1 MNAILDYL
9 SSFTINNPF
18 DIVVLLLRNG
28 ALIILFPLFVKFAWD
43 SWHIYINELYH
54 HHKKPVLL
62 AIDVPK
68 LTEQSMKAIEQIIT
82 ALHGVHNSP
91 DSKQKHWGGFVQDS
105 FSLEIVSIEGY
116 IQYFIRCDAYS
127 VDLVKAAVFAQYPD
141 AEIIEVED
149 YVKNVPSHFPN
160 PTHDMWGCEF
170 VLSKPGMYPIKTYEH
185 FEHSLSGTFADPLSD
200 LLETL
205 NRIRPGEQVWI
216 QMLITP
222 EGDHF
227 REHAQHE
234 LDALIGKEHAHGG
247 PGVLERIADAPIRAF
262 GALSDA
268 VLNDG
273 GTGGAAP
280 AHPAAPP
287 NTLGNYAQMSAGE
300 QIVIQEVQKKLSRL
314 VFETKIRFVYLA
326 PQGALDPGRV
336 VLPTIGAF
344 KQFNALDLNQL
355 VIDGHNVTAGPV
367 WFRVQQRINTMKNH
381 IMHLYKHRNNEEG
394 AQPFVMSTVELATL
408 FHFPTENVRAPLV
421 SKTES
426 KKVQAPSRLPTENQ
440 FQQYRIAVQQPS
452 AHETADSHAH
462 DATQSG
468 EKLDTGVAH
477 QGPLHSM
484 KGLPPGI
491 KAIRTVENDHVARRS
506 SYIPA
511 PPGAPAAVPQQPS
524 TSQHSSST
532 PPNLPL

>member
-1 MNAILDYL
+1 M
-9 SSFTINNPF
+9 
-18 DIVVLLLRNG
+18 DIVWLLLRNG

-54 HHKKPVLL
+54 HHKKAVLL

-68 LTEQSMKAIEQIIT
+68 LTEQSMKAIEQIVT
-82 ALHGVHNSP
+82 ALHGVHNGP
-91 DSKQKHWGGFVQDS
+91 DGKQKHWTGFVQDS
-105 FSLEIVSIEGY
+105 FSLEIVSIDGY
-116 IQYFIRCDAYS
+116 IQYFIRCDDYS
-127 VDLVKAAVFAQYPD
+127 VDLVKAAIFAQYPD

-149 YVKNVPSHFPN
+149 YVKSVPTHFPN
-160 PTHDMWGCEF
+160 QTHDMWGCEF
-170 VLSKPGMYPIKTYEH
+170 VLAKHGMYPLKTYEH

-205 NRIRPGEQVWI
+205 NRARPGEQVWI

-234 LDALIGKEHAHGG
+234 LDALIGKEHEHKTSWI
-247 PGVLERIADAPIRAF
+247 ERISDVPLQTL
-262 GALSDA
+262 GAVSDA
-268 VLNDG
+268 IFADG
-273 GTGGAAP
+273 GVGKPEANSR
-280 AHPAAPP
+280 PP
-287 NTLGNYAQMSAGE
+287 QGPNKLGNYSQMSAGE
-300 QIVIQEVQKKLSRL
+300 QIVIQEVQKKLGRL
-314 VFETKIRFVYLA
+314 VFESKIRFVYTA
-326 PQGALDPGRV
+326 PLGKLDPGRV
-336 VLPTIGAF
+336 VLPVIGAF

-367 WFRVQQRINTMKNH
+367 WFRVKQRLDSRKSH

-394 AQPFVMSTVELATL
+394 AQPFVLSTVELATL

-426 KKVQAPSRLPTENQ
+426 KKVQAPSRLPIENPFHQ
-440 FQQYRIAVQQPS
+440 FRVPTD
-452 AHETADSHAH
+452 TATPVPQDAH
-462 DATQSG
+462 DAPDKDSA
-468 EKLDTGVAH
+468 AH
-477 QGPLHSM
+477 NGLAHSM

-491 KAIRTVENDHVARRS
+491 QAIRTLENEHVSKRS

-511 PPGAPAAVPQQPS
+511 APTAPATQQPMQQPAS
-524 TSQHSSST
+524 TEHTSST
-532 PPNLPL
+532 PHNLPLG